1 MKIKIHLQH
10 DEMTT
15 RSYSLLMN
23 LINQIKKKSQIKNE
37 GMNEMIRADELVN
50 GANIR
55 AVAPELVGNAGRQV
69 CHD

>member
-23 LINQIKKKSQIKNE
+23 LINQVEKN
-37 GMNEMIRADELVN
+37 LK
-50 GANIR
+50 
-55 AVAPELVGNAGRQV
+55 
-69 CHD
+69 